1 MMEKSAQAGEGGDA
15 RLLQFTISAITD
27 KYVVY
32 VPAER
37 ADNSP
42 LLLLYPYM
50 YSVVR
55 TKTKTRSFC
64 TDKS

>member
-15 RLLQFTISAITD
+15 RLLQFTLSAITD

-37 ADNSP
+37 ADTLPPISP
-42 LLLLYPYM
+42 LPLYVLFGPHQN
-50 YSVVR
+50 
-55 TKTKTRSFC
+55 
-64 TDKS
+64 